1 VLTVCILLS
10 SIVVVIIAIENYW
23 TDDHVTALFFFATF
37 YAVLWGTL
45 PSALTLIVL
54 SLDNRFR
61 KKQRPQP
68 LRTEARLLIVNIV
81 ILLFALMIILLIKMN
96 K

>member
-1 VLTVCILLS
+1 MICILLS
-10 SIVVVIIAIENYW
+10 SVVVVIIAIEDYW
-23 TDDHVTALFFFATF
+23 KDDHVTAFFFFATF
-37 YAVLWGTL
+37 YSVLWGTL

-61 KKQRPQP
+61 KKQRLQP
-68 LRTEARLLIVNIV
+68 LRTETGLLVVNIV
-81 ILLFALMIILLIKMN
+81 ILLAAFVITLLIN